1 MSARAFVDTNIWV
14 YTVDAADPVKR
25 QRALS
30 VVGAESDD
38 ELVVSSQVLA
48 EFYAVVTRKLSTPL
62 APETA
67 RTLLAQMAALP
78 VVAVDASLV
87 MTALE
92 ASHAWGVSIWD
103 ALIVRAAERAGCSV
117 LLSEDLADGRT
128 YGSVRVVNPFREAA

>member
-14 YTVDAADPVKR
+14 YTVDAADPAKR

-30 VVGAESDD
+30 VVGPESDD
-38 ELVVSSQVLA
+38 QLVVSSQVLA

-92 ASHAWGVSIWD
+92 ASHAWDVSIWD

-117 LLSEDLADGRT
+117 LLSEDLADGRA